1 MKIQDTKEFV
11 LVAKCIKNTGK
22 SIAKIKFDYSFC
34 KDKNLIKKAGGRV
47 YLICVNDVIYKIG
60 YSRAKSGMKGT
71 LGSYEGSMGGK
82 PGINRYGIH
91 ILINDELNKENDVS
105 IYVKYSPVIKLEKPI
120 MGLNK
125 KHKIETSPAHEF
137 EDICKEDYTD
147 FEKGRFPKWNY
158 QEKREQ
164 WPQKIQ
170 KKHNR
175 HRANQIEKNKN
186 NST

>member
-1 MKIQDTKEFV
+1 MKIQDAKGFV
-11 LVAKCIKNTGK
+11 CVAKCIRNTSQSK
-22 SIAKIKFDYSFC
+22 AKIKFNFC
-34 KDKNLIKKAGGRV
+34 KDRNLIKKEGGRV

-60 YSRAKSGMKGT
+60 YSRVKSGMKGT
-71 LGSYEGSMGGK
+71 LGAYEGSMGGK

-91 ILINDELNKENDVS
+91 ILINNELNKGNDVS

-125 KHKIETSPAHEF
+125 KHKKIETSLAHEF
-137 EDICKEDYTD
+137 EDICKKDYND
-147 FEKGRFPKWNY
+147 FEKGRFPKWNF
-158 QEKREQ
+158 QENREQ
-164 WPQKIQ
+164 WPKEIQ

-175 HRANQIEKNKN
+175 HRANQIEKNKK